1 MDLYKCLN
9 TQEFVKG
16 RYKIVPIRLKDRFT
30 IMVWRNEQLYH
41 LRQKHPLT
49 VEDQENYF
57 SNVVSKIFD
66 EDQPNQILFSFL
78 ENDICIGYG
87 GLVHINWTDRNAE
100 ISFIMDTKL
109 EKDSFEKIWLIY
121 LDLIEQV
128 AFNDLKFIKIYTYA
142 FDLRPNLLKVLETSG
157 FKLDNNLKN
166 IKRSEK
172 GKVVIHSKQRAQN
185 NLVF

>member
-1 MDLYKCLN
+1 MNIYKCLN
-9 TQEFVKG
+9 AQEFISG
-16 RYKIVPIRLKDRFT
+16 EYKIVPIRLKDRFT

-41 LRQKHPLT
+41 LRQKYPLT
-49 VEDQENYF
+49 VEDQNIYF

-66 EDQPNQILFSFL
+66 DDQPNQILFSLL

-87 GLVHINWTDRNAE
+87 GLVHINWSDKNAE

-109 EKDSFEKIWLIY
+109 EKESFEKIWHVY

-128 AFNDLKFIKIYTYA
+128 AFNDLNFFKIYTYA
-142 FDLRPNLLKVLETSG
+142 FDLRPILFKVLETSG
-157 FKLDNNLKN
+157 FKLENNLKN
-166 IKRSEK
+166 IQISEK
-172 GKVVIHSKQRAQN
+172 GKVVIHSKQRALN